1 MLSRLAPAFRVPA
14 MARRMAG
21 RALTLL
27 SAQAMDKLAES
38 APLSDGLRRMLKGES
53 LQKIARVL
61 DVSDEGE
68 LYERLISVST
78 HPLSSDTASFV
89 STDVPSLPDAV
100 GRLIY
105 RDMVGY
111 LPGDI
116 LVKLDRATMA
126 ASLEGRCPFLDHRV
140 VEFAWRLPTSV
151 KVRNGKGKWL
161 LRQVLRRYLP
171 EALFERPKQG
181 FNVPIG
187 AWLSGPLRDWAQDLL
202 DRASI
207 QRTGFFD
214 AARVQACWR
223 EHLSG
228 RRDRA
233 SELWTVLMVQAWLDN
248 LGSLPLP
255 LRSADQDIAAP
266 GPARSPSQSMRE
278 FRAYG

>member
-1 MLSRLAPAFRVPA
+1 
-14 MARRMAG
+14 
-21 RALTLL
+21 
-27 SAQAMDKLAES
+27 
-38 APLSDGLRRMLKGES
+38 MLKSES

-61 DVSDEGE
+61 DAADEGE
-68 LYERLISVST
+68 LYERLIGTSA
-78 HPLSSDTASFV
+78 LSPDRSLEREVAGGESD
-89 STDVPSLPDAV
+89 DMPSLPDAV

-105 RDMVGY
+105 RDMKGY

-151 KVRNGKGKWL
+151 KVRNGEGKWL

-171 EALFERPKQG
+171 EPLFERPKQG

-187 AWLSGPLRDWAQDLL
+187 AWLTGPLRDWAQDLL
-202 DRASI
+202 DRSKI
-207 QRTGFFD
+207 QSTGFFD
-214 AARVQACWR
+214 ARRVEACWQ

-233 SELWTVLMVQAWLDN
+233 SELWAVLMVQAWLDS
-248 LGSLPLP
+248 LGGHPLP
-255 LRSADQDIAAP
+255 LRSAGEDIA
-266 GPARSPSQSMRE
+266 PAGFRSPVRPMRE
-278 FRAYG
+278 SRAYG